1 VPSPPTDKGNRRIL
15 QIASRTAA
23 AILCGYVLASLSA
36 AALPLVLPGDR
47 ADAVLISTMLSFVI
61 YVFAAL
67 WAFAARSG
75 KLAWLGLAPGSIIA
89 IAILI
94 LHKGAM

>member
-1 VPSPPTDKGNRRIL
+1 MPSPRTDKGNSRVL

-23 AILCGYVLASLSA
+23 AILGGYVLAALSA
-36 AALPLVLPGDR
+36 AALPLVLPGAR
-47 ADAVLISTMLSFVI
+47 ADTVLIGTMLSFVI
-61 YVFAAL
+61 YVCAAL

-75 KLAWLGLAPGSIIA
+75 GSAWLGLAPGAIIA

-94 LHKGAM
+94 VRKGAM